1 MTNAALTSMALSN
14 DRRLRP
20 VFAIVLGLLFT
31 AASSRAGQV
40 QLISQADPAANPARP
55 VGAAS
60 GGLISADGLWVAFAS
75 TAPDLVPGQS
85 DGNNAEDVFLLDRGM
100 GTFTLVS
107 HAAGSTSLTANG
119 TSRQVAISG
128 DGRFVLFASTSS
140 NLLAG
145 QSVQASNFGTDL
157 FLWDR
162 TTGTTVLVSHA
173 AGSST
178 TGGND
183 TSIALGMSSDGQYVA
198 FASKATDLISGGTDT
213 NGGFDVFL
221 WDRTSGVTTLV
232 SHTAGSAAVA
242 GNAPSSFDGSLSAD
256 GRWLTFSSLAT
267 DLVAGTSDANA
278 ASDVFLWDRTTGVSI
293 LVSHDA
299 GAPATAGDAASSGP
313 VISKDGGWIAFSSLA
328 GDLVSGQTDSVG
340 TPDLFLWERASGTA
354 TLVTHMAT
362 LPTTTV
368 GGLVGT
374 FSLSDDGSY
383 VAFSD
388 TATSLESG
396 QVDNNA
402 VSDVFLFERATGF
415 NTLVSH
421 STSGGATAAG
431 GTSLGGVVSG
441 DGSHVEFISTATDVV
456 GGVIDGNGTFD
467 LFLWTRASG
476 ETVLVSHAAGAPSSA
491 GNAASNVGDITPD
504 GGLIVFA
511 SQASNLVATGDDNSD
526 SDVFLW
532 ETATGNNS
540 ILSESPAVAS
550 ATPETG
556 VDLTVH
562 GVSSDGRFALYLS
575 ASPAIVPG
583 QIDLN
588 SNLPGGGKD
597 VFLVD
602 RTGGTTA
609 LVSHNTEGPTTT
621 GNGAST
627 AAVLSADGRWVAFLS
642 AATDLVAGY
651 SGGAPDIFLWD
662 RQSGAI
668 VLASRVSDVS
678 PTTGRCTDCGDLSI
692 SGDGH
697 FLAWRNA
704 ANLELFDRDA
714 GTVTLITQRDGSPGT
729 PANGSSALPAV
740 SADGAFVAFVSAATD
755 LANGQSDSN
764 GGTDVFLWNR
774 AAGSTT
780 LVSHTAGAPQQA
792 ADDVSVIEQ
801 PAISSDGRFV
811 AYESL
816 ATDLVSGAAD
826 SNGATDVFVY
836 DRTSGTNV
844 LASHTAGNA
853 NQAAN
858 GASVRPYLSG
868 DGAWVAYTSTA
879 TDLVSGVTDTNGA
892 RDAFLFDRAGGTNRL
907 LSAKTGTSQTATGDS
922 IAAGLSANGSV
933 AAVLTTAT
941 DLLPGIT
948 DLNGVSDLYLVNPT
962 AGTVELASRS
972 LASATQTG
980 NGASLAADLDAD
992 GQVALFVSNASD
1004 LVAND
1009 HNIAPDLFALVHDSS
1024 LDYYTL
1030 TPCRLLDTRQA
1041 QDGPALASGT
1051 TKTFQP
1057 RGVCGIPAT
1066 ARALE
1071 LNVTVTAPTGDGYL
1085 TAYPGGTGMPIASTV
1100 NFVAGITRANNAVVP
1115 LGSDGTVALTPLV
1128 GGAGTVHVVID
1139 VAGYFE

>member
-1 MTNAALTSMALSN
+1 M
-14 DRRLRP
+14 
-20 VFAIVLGLLFT
+20 
-31 AASSRAGQV
+31 
-40 QLISQADPAANPARP
+40 SQADPAANPARP

-75 TAPDLVPGQS
+75 TAPDLVSGQS

-107 HAAGSTSLTANG
+107 HAAGSNSLDANG

-128 DGRFVLFASTSS
+128 DGRFVLFASTSN

-145 QSVQASNFGTDL
+145 QRVQASNFGTDL

-162 TTGTTVLVSHA
+162 TAGTTVLVSHT
-173 AGSST
+173 AGSTT

-183 TSIALGMSSDGQYVA
+183 TSIALGMSSDGQFVA

-213 NGGFDVFL
+213 NGGFDIFL
-221 WDRTSGVTTLV
+221 WDRSSGATTLV
-232 SHTAGSAAVA
+232 SHTAGSAAIS

-256 GRWLTFSSLAT
+256 GRWLTFSSLAI
-267 DLVAGTSDANA
+267 DLAAGTSDANA

-299 GAPATAGDAASSGP
+299 GSPIAAGDAASSNP
-313 VISKDGGWIAFSSLA
+313 VISKDGGWIAFASLA
-328 GDLVSGQTDSVG
+328 GNLVSGQTDSAG

-362 LPTTTV
+362 LTTTAV
-368 GGLVGT
+368 GGLQGT
-374 FSLSDDGSY
+374 FSLSDDGAY

-388 TATSLESG
+388 TAASLMSG
-396 QVDNNA
+396 QVDNNG
-402 VSDVFLFERATGF
+402 VTDVFLFERATGF

-421 STSGGATAAG
+421 STAGGATAAG
-431 GTSLGGVVSG
+431 GTSVGGALSG
-441 DGSHVEFISTATDVV
+441 DGSHVEFVSTATDVV
-456 GGVIDGNGTFD
+456 GGVTDGNGTFD

-491 GNAASNVGDITPD
+491 GNATSNAGDITPD

-511 SQASNLVATGDDNSD
+511 SQAANLAAAGDDNSD

-556 VDLTVH
+556 VDPAVH

-575 ASPAIVPG
+575 DSPAIVPG

-588 SNLPGGGKD
+588 NSHGAED

-602 RTGGTTA
+602 RAAGTTA
-609 LVSHNTEGPTTT
+609 LVSHNTEGPATT

-642 AATDLVAGY
+642 AATDLVTGY
-651 SGGAPDIFLWD
+651 SGGSPDIFLWD
-662 RQSGAI
+662 RQTGAI
-668 VLASRVSDVS
+668 VLASRVSDVN

-764 GGTDVFLWNR
+764 SGTDVFLWNR
-774 AAGSTT
+774 AAGSTI

-792 ADDVSVIEQ
+792 ADDVSVIAQ

-826 SNGATDVFVY
+826 ANGAVDVFVY
-836 DRTSGTNV
+836 DRTTGASV

-868 DGAWVAYTSTA
+868 DGAWIAYTSTA
-879 TDLVSGVTDTNGA
+879 TDLVSGVTDSNGA
-892 RDAFLFDRAGGTNRL
+892 RDAFLFDRTGGTNRL
-907 LSAKTGTSQTATGDS
+907 LSAKTGMSQSGQTATGDS

-980 NGASLAADLDAD
+980 NGASLAADLSAD
-992 GQVALFVSNASD
+992 GSVALFVSNASD

-1041 QDGPALASGT
+1041 QDGPALASGAT
-1051 TKTFQP
+1051 RTFQP
-1057 RGVCGIPAT
+1057 RGICGIPAT

-1071 LNVTVTAPTGDGYL
+1071 LNITVTVPTGDGFL
-1085 TAYPGGTGMPIASTV
+1085 TAYPGGTGIPIVSTV

-1115 LGSDGTVALTPLV
+1115 LGADGTVALTPLV